1 MKVLKNFTGGSRT
14 GTGLGKIK
22 SAYIPSMLGS
32 STVNPYDLEEL
43 LNTLKSGSPDE
54 KVTVL

>member
-1 MKVLKNFTGGSRT
+1 MRALKNIGGGGSRN

-32 STVNPYDLEEL
+32 STVNAYEI
-43 LNTLKSGSPDE
+43 
-54 KVTVL
+54 